1 MTRIT
6 KTLVSGGAAAALAFG
21 LTFAAAAE
29 GMNPFTKQVFHINER
44 GKVEVQRGEVTS
56 VDAFAGNFRVRIWTM
71 EWTVLTNGE
80 TRILARDGR
89 TITLADMR
97 TGDRVKVKGDVKIG
111 ALMTMTARQV
121 VDGSALQFKREAK
134 GTIVSTDLLART
146 FVLELRSGH
155 RLTVAVTDSTRIE
168 DEEGDDFGLS
178 TFADLN
184 VGDKVEVKGAF
195 DERTNI
201 LTATKVE
208 LEEEPED

>member
-6 KTLVSGGAAAALAFG
+6 KTLVSGASVAALTLG

-29 GMNPFTKQVFHINER
+29 GLNPFAKQVFHINER
-44 GKVEVQRGEVTS
+44 GKVEMQKGEVTS
-56 VDAFAGNFRVRIWTM
+56 VDSLAGSFRVRIWTM
-71 EWTVLTNGE
+71 EWTVLTGGE

-97 TGDRVKVKGDVKIG
+97 AGDRVKVKGNIKIG

-121 VDGSALQFKREAK
+121 VDGSAMQFKREAT
-134 GTIVSTDLLART
+134 GTIVAADLLART

-155 RLTVAVTDSTRIE
+155 RMTVAVTDATRIE
-168 DEEGDDFGLS
+168 DEEGDDFGIS

-184 VGDKVEVKGAF
+184 VGDKVEVKGIF
-195 DERTNI
+195 SERTNI
-201 LTATKVE
+201 LTATKIE